1 MFDYE
6 ILRLIWWALLGIL
19 LIGFAL
25 TDGFDLG
32 TAALLPFVARTDVER
47 RMVINTIGPVWEGNQ
62 VWFILGGGAI
72 FAAWPFVYAVSFSGF
87 YLAMFLVLA
96 ALILRPVG
104 FKYRS
109 KRHDPAWRSRWDW
122 ALFVGG
128 LVPALVF
135 GVAVGN
141 VLLGAPFRLDSDLR
155 AFYDGGLLG
164 LFSPFTLLC
173 GLLSVAMLVLHG
185 ATWLTFK
192 IEHGP
197 VHDRA
202 RSYGCIAAIASVVLF
217 ALGWAYVAF
226 GNVGYQMT
234 SLPDPAGAS
243 NPLHTVTAP
252 AAGAWLANYG
262 RYPWMMVAPILGFAG
277 TVLAFVGITRGWEKT
292 SFGGSALGAA
302 GHHRDGRIVDVPLHP
317 ALEHRSAFQPHRL
330 ERLFEPEDAWNHAR
344 GDGGLPA
351 DRARLHRLGLQD
363 HVGPADHRRRFHASG
378 LLLIGGSLPCG
389 ISPGFSGSASRSA
402 SVS

>member
-1 MFDYE
+1 MSFFDYE
-6 ILRLIWWALLGIL
+6 VMRLIWWALLGVL

-32 TAALLPFVARTDVER
+32 TAALLPFVARTDAER
-47 RMVINTIGPVWEGNQ
+47 RMVINTVGPTWEGNQ

-109 KRHDPAWRSRWDW
+109 KRPSPKWRGRWDW

-141 VLLGAPFRLDSDLR
+141 VLQGAPFRLDSDLR
-155 AFYDGGLLG
+155 AFYEGSFLG
-164 LFSPFTLLC
+164 LFTPFSLLC

-192 IEHGP
+192 IEHGV

-202 RSYGCIAAIASVVLF
+202 RGYGCLAAIVSVVLF
-217 ALGWAYVAF
+217 AIGGGYVAI
-226 GNVGYQMT
+226 GGMGYHML
-234 SLPDPAGAS
+234 SAADPFGAS
-243 NPLHTVTAP
+243 NPLRTLSEHSG
-252 AAGAWLANYG
+252 GAWLANYG
-262 RYPWMMVAPILGFAG
+262 RYPLMMLAPVLGFGG
-277 TVLAFVGITRGWEKT
+277 TALAFVGITRGWEKT

-302 GHHRDGRIVDVPLHP
+302 GIIATVGLSMFPYILPSSIDPRSSLTVWNASSSHTTLGIMLVVTIVFLPVVLAYTAWAYRVMWGRVTT
-317 ALEHRSAFQPHRL
+317 
-330 ERLFEPEDAWNHAR
+330 DAVAT
-344 GDGGLPA
+344 
-351 DRARLHRLGLQD
+351 
-363 HVGPADHRRRFHASG
+363 
-378 LLLIGGSLPCG
+378 
-389 ISPGFSGSASRSA
+389 SPDFY
-402 SVS
+402 